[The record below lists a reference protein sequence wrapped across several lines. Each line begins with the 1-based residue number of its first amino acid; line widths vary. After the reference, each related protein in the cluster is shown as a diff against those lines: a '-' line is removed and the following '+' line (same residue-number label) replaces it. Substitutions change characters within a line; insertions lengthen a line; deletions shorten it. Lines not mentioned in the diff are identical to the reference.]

1 MHVLITGMAGFAGSH
16 LADLLLAKTDWTLV
30 GLSRDISRLTSTARV
45 HWREVDVVDANATSR
60 AVAEEHPD
68 AVVHLAAQANVP
80 KSWDNPWFTYEQN
93 VRGQLHL
100 FQGILAAGITPRVLV
115 VSSNEVYGAP
125 QPHELPMREDKPL
138 RPNNPYAVSKA
149 AQDLMALQYH
159 ISHRCDVVVAR
170 PFNHVGPGQRM
181 QYVIPSLA
189 MQVAEIEAGMR
200 EPAMALGNMAAQ
212 RDFTDVRDVVAAYLG
227 LLQSGVAGEVYNVC
241 SGVPRSIQSVLDTLT
256 RLAGVTI
263 TQTTD
268 PAKFRPVDTPVSYG
282 DSSRLRAATGW
293 TQAIPFEQTLT
304 DMLNEARERCRSAR
318 AAAGKE

>member
-1 MHVLITGMAGFAGSH
+1 MHVLITGMAGFAGGH

-30 GLSRDISRLTSTARV
+30 GLSRNATKLAATDRV
-45 HWREVDVVDANATSR
+45 RWHEVDMTDAELVRTTIVSER
-60 AVAEEHPD
+60 PD
-68 AVVHLAAQANVP
+68 AIIHLAAQANVP
-80 KSWDNPWFTYEQN
+80 RSWENPWFTYEQN
-93 VRGQLHL
+93 VRGQLHI
-100 FQGILAAGITPRVLV
+100 FQGVLSAGIAPRVLI

-125 QPHELPMREDKPL
+125 SPDELPIRESKPL

-170 PFNHVGPGQRM
+170 PFNHVGPGQRL

-189 MQVAEIEAGMR
+189 MQVAQIEAGMR
-200 EPAMALGNMAAQ
+200 EPTMALGNMAAQ

-227 LLQSGVAGEVYNVC
+227 LLRSGAAGEVYNVC
-241 SGVPRSIQSVLDTLT
+241 SGAPRSIQSVLDTLT
-256 RLAGVTI
+256 QLAGLRI

-282 DSSRLRAATGW
+282 DSTRLRAATGW
-293 TQAIPFEQTLT
+293 TQSIPFEQTLL
-304 DMLNEARERCRSAR
+304 DMLNEARERCRNTQSA
-318 AAAGKE
+318 ADKE

>member
-16 LADLLLAKTDWTLV
+16 LANLLLAKTDWTLV
-30 GLSRDISRLTSTARV
+30 GLSRNATKLISTERQRW
-45 HWREVDVVDANATSR
+45 HEVDMTDADLVRATIVSER
-60 AVAEEHPD
+60 PD
-68 AVVHLAAQANVP
+68 AIVHLAAQANVP
-80 KSWDNPWFTYEQN
+80 RSWENPWFTYEQN
-93 VRGQLHL
+93 VRGQLHI
-100 FQGILAAGITPRVLV
+100 FQGILAAGITPRVLI

-125 QPHELPMREDKPL
+125 QPDELPMRESKPL

-170 PFNHVGPGQRM
+170 PFNHVGPGQRL

-189 MQVAEIEAGMR
+189 MQVAEIEAGTR
-200 EPAMALGNMAAQ
+200 EPMLALGNMAAQ
-212 RDFTDVRDVVAAYLG
+212 RDFTDVRDVVAAYLA
-227 LLQSGVAGEVYNVC
+227 LLRHGVAGEVYNVC
-241 SGVPRSIQSVLDTLT
+241 SGIPRSIQAVLDILT
-256 RLAGVTI
+256 QLAGVSI

-282 DSSRLRAATGW
+282 DSSRLRSTTGW
-293 TQAIPFEQTLT
+293 TQAIAFEQTLA
-304 DMLNEARERCRSAR
+304 DMLNEARERCRDAR